1 MFYTSRRAQLIFLT
15 NYGGPWVVKPNFTW
29 VFSTPLI
36 TTEYYFAHLIFV
48 KLTIFIRRL
57 SFTLKGNNDETDEYI
72 DHKEGNN
79 DDINKIEA
87 SHDLSIIMNGAMIFH
102 IRVD

>member
-1 MFYTSRRAQLIFLT
+1 MKRNVLYVEKGKVNFF
-15 NYGGPWVVKPNFTW
+15 KPNFTW